1 MKSKKYSER
10 LFLAVELPRFAREA
24 IVEKRKTWRKQLED
38 DVKWIPPLNLRLVLR
53 YLGEIEVSKS
63 KQLCKKLETLA
74 GGTKSFQLSVDS
86 VGCSPSYTEATSLW
100 LGFEQPE
107 ELIAL
112 LKEIGTI
119 CGQLKLPADK
129 KPFEPR
135 IPLSRTSD
143 PQHIPV
149 LSTKPEFK
157 GFMVKSLALVESRM
171 GPNGPSY
178 HPLRKFTL
186 A

>member
-74 GGTKSFQLSVDS
+74 AGTEAFQLSVEN

-100 LGFEQPE
+100 LGFEQSE
-107 ELIAL
+107 ELRAL
-112 LKEIGTI
+112 LKEIGAI

-171 GPNGPSY
+171 GPNGPTY